1 MKLTPDSALLCFTFV
16 DEIQDDK
23 LLTDYQ
29 SMLPADE
36 LDRLGKFRF
45 AIHKKRYLVGRALLR
60 TTLSNYLGIGP
71 DLISFSREPYGRPFL
86 PQYQQNDNPQFSL
99 SYTDG
104 LVAVVLTS
112 GAQVGVDV
120 ENTDRQIDCLDIA
133 HKYFSEAEYKE
144 LKRLSRPRRNV
155 RFFEFWTQKEAY
167 MKARGLGLNLALDEV
182 SFASSENTM
191 ELVESTSILTR
202 DGHHWQFRLLNPS
215 DMHTAAVCICTASK
229 SSITMRYKKVIPLV
243 RDDDLIMSIR

>member
-1 MKLTPDSALLCFTFV
+1 MKLSPETALLCFTFL

-60 TTLSNYLGIGP
+60 ATLSKYVGIGP
-71 DLISFSREPYGRPFL
+71 DLISLSREPYGRQFL
-86 PQYQQNDNPQFSL
+86 TRYQQNDNLQFSL

-104 LVAVVLTS
+104 LVAVVLIS
-112 GAQVGVDV
+112 GGRVGLDI
-120 ENTDRQIDCLDIA
+120 ENTRRQIDCLNIA
-133 HKYFSEAEYKE
+133 QSYFSEAEYQE
-144 LKRLSRPRRNV
+144 LKKLSGPIRNI

-182 SFASSENTM
+182 SFASSDNTM
-191 ELVESTSILTR
+191 GRTFILRR
-202 DGHHWQFRLLNPS
+202 DGSIWHFRLMNPS
-215 DMHTAAVCICTASK
+215 VMHKAAVCIGEASN
-229 SSITMRYKKVIPLV
+229 SEISIRYKKVIPLV
-243 RDDDLIMSIR
+243 RENDFSMPKE